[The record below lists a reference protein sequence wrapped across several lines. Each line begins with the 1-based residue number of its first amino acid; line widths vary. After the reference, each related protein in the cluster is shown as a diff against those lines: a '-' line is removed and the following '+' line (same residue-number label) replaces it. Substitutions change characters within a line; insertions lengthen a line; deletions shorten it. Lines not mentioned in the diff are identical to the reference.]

1 MVSVLVIGL
10 VLWGVVVVIYVDGGD
25 YGAGSA
31 NMIVVMMSP
40 SKSG

>member
-1 MVSVLVIGL
+1 MGGSGCHIG
-10 VLWGVVVVIYVDGGD
+10 GGD